1 MWRFMCQVVNNLYL
15 NQIKSYIVYTFI
27 LTFWHVHLEFNSRQ
41 THFCKKKTQWKILE
55 LLPTLHVPGGHEIVA
70 EKLR

>member
-1 MWRFMCQVVNNLYL
+1 MSSSQQSLLKSNKVVY
-15 NQIKSYIVYTFI
+15 KFI
-27 LTFWHVHLEFNSRQ
+27 LSFWHVHLEFNTRQ
-41 THFCKKKTQWKILE
+41 THFCKKNLNGKFLE